1 MQILYNSLP
10 EIVAG
15 LLYAHLHALFGV
27 VKLVDSHGSLS
38 LLFVIRLMVKHFV
51 NDAFDV
57 WTRLIVVVP
66 LKLILFR
73 FQRNLID
80 LTEKN
85 LVMMTGRK
93 SEGVHVSKP
102 HLASK
107 LNSASNI

>member
-1 MQILYNSLP
+1 MLIYMHCLELM
-10 EIVAG
+10 
-15 LLYAHLHALFGV
+15 
-27 VKLVDSHGSLS
+27 KLVDSHGSLS
-38 LLFVIRLMVKHFV
+38 LIVVIRVMVKHFV

-66 LKLILFR
+66 LKLLLFR

-85 LVMMTGRK
+85 LVMITGCK

-102 HLASK
+102 HLGSK